1 MKKLANLRRDFRRAR
16 EQIKVFIPGSC
27 DIGFLCSN
35 MRIEANNASYDIEL
49 KNQDFETQVERHEEI
64 SKFEEGLEKS
74 A

>member
-1 MKKLANLRRDFRRAR
+1 M
-16 EQIKVFIPGSC
+16 FIPGSC

-35 MRIEANNASYDIEL
+35 MRIEANNTCYDIEL

-64 SKFEEGLEKS
+64 TKFEEGVEKI